1 MTELWPAIYS
11 LKCKS
16 NRITMKNPSFENT
29 EIAFASQDN
38 ASLKRA
44 YMLFK
49 ALSNPLLVKYGN
61 KSAMLAFRLNLPVKA
76 IIKSTIYR
84 QFVGGESIEECRP
97 VVSRLSEGGV
107 GSILD
112 YSVEGKESREDMI
125 GAFNET
131 MKSLLNASEN
141 RDKIPFAVFK
151 PTAFIPHSVLDRIS
165 VGGHLSEDDQ
175 EAIAF
180 FRLKVE
186 ELCKT
191 AYEKDVPILIDAEDS
206 WYQPFIDDVVTSM
219 MLKFNK
225 KRAIVYNTL
234 QMYRHDRLAWLK
246 NSLIHAETYDY
257 YPGYKFVRGAYM
269 EKERERA
276 SRMGY
281 NSPIQPDKAATDRD
295 YNDALLLAI
304 NHLHRASIFA
314 GSHNEQSML
323 LLARLIDEKGLQRN
337 DSRIWFSQLYG
348 MSDHISFNLAEAGY
362 NVAKYLPYGP
372 VKHVLPYLARRA
384 EENTSVKGQTGR
396 ELSLISTELRRRK
409 GA

>member
-1 MTELWPAIYS
+1 
-11 LKCKS
+11 
-16 NRITMKNPSFENT
+16 MKNPSFENT

-44 YMLFK
+44 YLLFK
-49 ALSNPLLVKYGN
+49 ALSNPMLVKYGN

-97 VVSRLSEGGV
+97 VVSRLSAAGV

-141 RDKIPFAVFK
+141 KEKIPFAVFK

-180 FRLKVE
+180 FRHKVE

-276 SRMGY
+276 KRMGY
-281 NSPIQPDKAATDRD
+281 NSPIQPDKSSTDRD
-295 YNDALLLAI
+295 YNAALMLAI
-304 NHLHRASIFA
+304 DHIGRASIFA
-314 GSHNEQSML
+314 GSHNEESML
-323 LLARLIDEKGLQRN
+323 LLSRLIDEKGLQRN